1 MDTKDIPSIGRFRP
15 TSWADFK
22 TYAGNLAWLLEIENS
37 RATELLSRIYGYA
50 NAHELQAVLK
60 TKGEFGFEQQEGD
73 DRFEAPQRNHD
84 DRVLHLA
91 AQELGLEGVDITR
104 RVWLSRD
111 CEFFGRP
118 GEHRVAFREI
128 KRQINVSEG
137 TAPSG
142 VESDATEYAMLVD
155 REHDGRV
162 HLQFTESG
170 RAIFGALMDA
180 IPDSMGGGGREGWQD
195 QMVKVES
202 LIARYPSNPW
212 VHAAFVCS
220 FAEYYFQ
227 GDWSQNLAH
236 SRESGAG
243 YSQADAHPGFVKY
256 ARENSGIFLAHAKRG
271 IELFDQLLEGKGDRH
286 TEHNLSSGRE
296 VDNFYYPALLY
307 FGAYVAANAGDV
319 RLAIQ
324 WAQRNQKLV
333 DGDNFGVRYLLGP
346 LYLNEGRATSAIK
359 KLFPLGVDYCDAV
372 GHVCVAASA
381 ASYGN
386 ADDAVKHLGRALEMT
401 WAPVELFSAKW
412 AEARTQTKV
421 MSNHDAPAFF
431 QEWRHRSAPFWERET
446 RVAAFF
452 RGMANDK
459 ALREVLLSYHVA
471 NSGLVGVGLVGHEEA
486 APRYRAE
493 EQAKRKLRQLMPALL
508 TANWQKHMA

>member
-15 TSWADFK
+15 TSWVDFK
-22 TYAGNLAWLLEIENS
+22 TYAANLAWLLEIENN
-37 RATELLSRIYGYA
+37 RAIELLSRIYGYA

-60 TKGEFGFEQQEGD
+60 TDGEFGFEQLDGE
-73 DRFEAPQRNHD
+73 DRFEWLLHD
-84 DRVLHLA
+84 DRVLLLA
-91 AQELGLEGVDITR
+91 AQELGLERAEITR

-111 CEFFGRP
+111 CKFFARP
-118 GEHRVAFREI
+118 GEHRVAFRLV

-142 VESDATEYAMLVD
+142 VGSDATEYAMLVD
-155 REHDGRV
+155 REHDGHV
-162 HLQFTESG
+162 HLRFTESG
-170 RAIFGALMDA
+170 RAIFGALMDT
-180 IPDSMGGGGREGWQD
+180 IPNSMGRGGREGWQE

-227 GDWSQNLAH
+227 GDWSQHLANP
-236 SRESGAG
+236 RESGTG
-243 YSQADAHPGFVKY
+243 YAQADADPGFVKY
-256 ARENSGIFLAHAKRG
+256 ACENSGIFLAHAKRG

-286 TEHNLSSGRE
+286 TEHNLSIGSE

-359 KLFPLGVDYCDAV
+359 KLFPLGADYSDPV
-372 GHVCVAASA
+372 GHLCVAASA
-381 ASYGN
+381 ASHGN
-386 ADDAVKHLGRALEMT
+386 GEDAVKHLGRALEMT

-431 QEWRHRSAPFWERET
+431 QEWRHRSAPFLERET

-459 ALREVLLSYHVA
+459 ALREVLLAYHVA
-471 NSGLVGVGLVGHEEA
+471 NSGLVGVGLVDLEQA

-493 EQAKRKLRQLMPALL
+493 EQAKQTLRQMMPSLL
-508 TANWQKHMA
+508 TAHWRKHMD